1 MLFCWGWGVWEGK
14 LCLFCPRDL
23 WVGGIEWRIVPVMPR
38 GFAILGYRMAYCA
51 CYAPRIYYLG
61 VWEGVLCLLCPADL
75 LFWGMERLIVLV
87 LPHRFVSLG
96 YGMAHCTCYA
106 PANL

>member
-14 LCLFCPRDL
+14 LCLLCPRDL

-51 CYAPRIYYLG
+51 CYAPRIYYFG

-75 LFWGMERLIVLV
+75 LFRGMGGRIVPV
-87 LPHRFVSLG
+87 MPRGFIILG
-96 YGMAHCTCYA
+96 YGEAHCVCVA
-106 PANL
+106 P